1 MLLWKHS
8 PIKAAGMVRTM
19 SWMTRFLSCMA
30 VTLFI
35 AGCGGGGASAGSGS
49 STVTPPNPAATLEI
63 SSKTLEASAIVTQ
76 PAPSVTL
83 SVGIESAAAST
94 KFYVNGSYT
103 KHGIASVTA
112 ADTSGDFTITFQSP
126 TTLGV
131 GTYQDTLTIK
141 ACYDSACSQQVSNS
155 PQTISV
161 TYFVTPGPGTL
172 TSLSPATVQAGVAF
186 TLTVNGS
193 GFSPNSVIIF
203 NGNPVATTFVSA
215 TQLTASISASAIAQ
229 ADPYTVVVE
238 PSEASSS
245 LSNQLVLSVVALPS
259 ITGLTPSSIVA
270 GSAGFTLTVTGNN
283 FPQNA
288 VVLFGG
294 TALPTTWVDLNQLT
308 ATVASAQVLN
318 AGVVPVTVATSA
330 ASDALVSAPVS
341 LTVQPLPALASSS
354 IDPSIVTTGGP
365 TFVLTMLGQGFVP
378 AAVVKWN
385 GTALQTTYVSE
396 LELQAQVPA
405 GDIAS
410 TGIATITVQNSTGAG
425 GTSSPLTLKIAAA
438 APDAV
443 SLQITPDHAGA
454 ISFKSLSFP
463 TTSTWS
469 VNVGGIPSYA
479 LIVDGK
485 VIVTAAVNNNT
496 QLIALDQAT
505 GATVWG
511 PIELTGYAS
520 STYEGGKVFV
530 LSATVGSLGTV
541 QSYDIETGKLDWTIT
556 LSGGVIGAG
565 LTALNGLIYTS
576 TDNGLLFALSE
587 GTGSIVWSG
596 TVWNGGFGTPAVTS
610 TGVYASYPCSTYDFQ
625 PLTGTQL
632 FFTNT
637 GCEGGGGAT
646 PVVANGLVYSPAGN
660 SNGGGAVL
668 DASSGTVVGPYTAT
682 GEPAFSATAGYFLQ
696 SGTLNALT
704 SSNNTVLWS
713 FTGDGALTTSPIVVN
728 QAVIIESS
736 SGTVYALNAATGQ
749 QLWTVNA
756 GGTLPAGTTSSGLAV
771 GDGLLI
777 VPAGNQ
783 VVAYT
788 LSTNP

>member
-1 MLLWKHS
+1 L
-8 PIKAAGMVRTM
+8 A
-19 SWMTRFLSCMA
+19 
-30 VTLFI
+30 
-35 AGCGGGGASAGSGS
+35 
-49 STVTPPNPAATLEI
+49 
-63 SSKTLEASAIVTQ
+63 
-76 PAPSVTL
+76 
-83 SVGIESAAAST
+83 
-94 KFYVNGSYT
+94 
-103 KHGIASVTA
+103 
-112 ADTSGDFTITFQSP
+112 
-126 TTLGV
+126 
-131 GTYQDTLTIK
+131 
-141 ACYDSACSQQVSNS
+141 
-155 PQTISV
+155 
-161 TYFVTPGPGTL
+161 
-172 TSLSPATVQAGVAF
+172 
-186 TLTVNGS
+186 
-193 GFSPNSVIIF
+193 
-203 NGNPVATTFVSA
+203 VSA
-215 TQLTASISASAIAQ
+215 
-229 ADPYTVVVE
+229 
-238 PSEASSS
+238 
-245 LSNQLVLSVVALPS
+245 LPA

-270 GSAGFTLTVTGNN
+270 GSADFTLTVMGNN
-283 FPQNA
+283 LSPSA

-294 TALPTTWVDLNQLT
+294 TSLPTTWVDNNELT
-308 ATVASAQVLN
+308 ATVTSAQVLN
-318 AGVVPVTVATSA
+318 PGSISVTVATSA
-330 ASDALVSAPVS
+330 ASDALVSVPVS
-341 LTVQPLPALASSS
+341 FTVQPLPALALNS
-354 IDPSIVTTGGP
+354 IDPSIATAGGP
-365 TFVLTMLGQGFVP
+365 AFVLTVLGQGFVP
-378 AAVVKWN
+378 SAVVNWN

-405 GDIAS
+405 SDIAS
-410 TGIATITVQNSTGAG
+410 TGTATITVQNSTAAG

-469 VNVGGIPSYA
+469 ANVGGTPSYA

-496 QLIALDQAT
+496 QLIALNQAT

-511 PIELTGYAS
+511 PIEITGSANT
-520 STYEGGKVFV
+520 TYDGGKVFV
-530 LSATVGSLGTV
+530 LSATVGGQGTV
-541 QSYDIETGKLDWTIT
+541 QSYDIETGKVDWTVT
-556 LSGGVIGAG
+556 LSGGIIAGG
-565 LTALNGLIYTS
+565 LTALNGMIYTS

-587 GTGSIVWSG
+587 GTGSIAWSA

-660 SNGGGAVL
+660 SNGGGLVL
-668 DASSGTVVGPYTAT
+668 DASSGTALGSYTAT

-713 FTGDGALTTSPIVVN
+713 FTGDGLLSTSPIVVN
-728 QAVIIESS
+728 QAVIVGSS
-736 SGTVYALNAATGQ
+736 SGNVYALNASTGQ
-749 QLWTVNA
+749 QLWTVNS
-756 GGTLPAGTTSSGLAV
+756 GGTLQSGSTNSGLAA